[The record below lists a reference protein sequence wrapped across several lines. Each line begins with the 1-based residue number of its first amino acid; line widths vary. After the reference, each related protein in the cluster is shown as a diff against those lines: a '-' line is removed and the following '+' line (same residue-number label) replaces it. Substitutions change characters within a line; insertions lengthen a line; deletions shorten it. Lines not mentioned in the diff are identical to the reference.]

1 MSSWSFGVGTDDQI
15 KAYAP
20 AGKRRCNVKS
30 YTLYIHDGRYGA
42 PALLVVEL
50 RDDDRVRAF
59 AAERLQQSV
68 YYQALEI
75 WDGDRLVGKV
85 GAEPPIP

>member
-1 MSSWSFGVGTDDQI
+1 M
-15 KAYAP
+15 
-20 AGKRRCNVKS
+20 KS

-59 AAERLQQSV
+59 ATERLQQSV
-68 YYQALEI
+68 YYRAVEI
-75 WDGDRLVGKV
+75 WEGDRLVDKV
-85 GAEPPIP
+85 EPKTGEAPS